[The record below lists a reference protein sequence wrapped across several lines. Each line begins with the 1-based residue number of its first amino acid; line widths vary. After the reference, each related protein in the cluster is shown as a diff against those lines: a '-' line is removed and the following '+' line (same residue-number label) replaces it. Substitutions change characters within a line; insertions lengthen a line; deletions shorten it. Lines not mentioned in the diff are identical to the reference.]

1 MTSAYGLG
9 LTRAVCPSASC
20 SVACTWSHPRT
31 FHILPVLSS
40 TRSLGSAS
48 THRVSVFFSESIQ
61 SPAGLVQRVPEV
73 DVVVPVGVGRLALVF
88 ELFAEC
94 GVVGR
99 DLLRHPG
106 FVGNLR
112 LEAIDL
118 VGKVAVK
125 RLREVELVVAP

>member
-1 MTSAYGLG
+1 M
-9 LTRAVCPSASC
+9 
-20 SVACTWSHPRT
+20 T

-40 TRSLGSAS
+40 TKSLTS
-48 THRVSVFFSESIQ
+48 TSIQRASVFFIESIQ
-61 SPAGLVQRVPEV
+61 YPADLVHRVPEV
-73 DVVVPVGVGRLALVF
+73 DVVVPVAVGRLALVF

-118 VGKVAVK
+118 VGKDKAAHAY
-125 RLREVELVVAP
+125 RD